1 MDCHYS
7 WEEGGKG
14 RLLKADHV
22 KESRF
27 FAFSL
32 PASTTTP
39 NRAGSAAAAE
49 HPALPCTGALL
60 GDTALPPCTLEGMRG
75 ALLCLQEPPL
85 APGAAEGTGSCSQPP
100 PPRNLT
106 AVSGADNVRGQEAT
120 HLKPYLEHA
129 VEA

>member
-1 MDCHYS
+1 M
-7 WEEGGKG
+7 
-14 RLLKADHV
+14 

-32 PASTTTP
+32 PASTATQK
-39 NRAGSAAAAE
+39 RAGSAAAAE
-49 HPALPCTGALL
+49 HPALARHRSAAGGHCRA
-60 GDTALPPCTLEGMRG
+60 PCTLEEVTG

-85 APGAAEGTGSCSQPP
+85 APGAAEGTGSGSQPP

-106 AVSGADNVRGQEAT
+106 AVSEADNVRGQEAT
-120 HLKPYLEHA
+120 HLKPYLEHG